1 MMKLKV
7 LGSGS
12 SGNCYLLSTE
22 NETLIL
28 DCGLPI
34 MEIKKGLDF
43 DLSKVVGCIISHA
56 HHDHDKSAE
65 DIKNMGIRV
74 WQPYLYEVEMK
85 RVQRRYFGGFMVKNF
100 DVPHDNEN
108 CCGFIIECPNGER
121 LLYATDFEYI
131 GYSFKK
137 MGIHHALIE
146 SNYQNKYVDKS
157 ASNREHV
164 LRGHC
169 ELGTTLGVIEDNRDS
184 LRTVILCHLSQGN
197 ANPIEMV
204 EEVKKAVKSG
214 VYVDY
219 ARKRLEVELKTD
231 ECPF

>member
-12 SGNCYLLSTE
+12 SGNCYLLYTE

-34 MEIKKGLDF
+34 MEIKKGLNF
-43 DLSKVVGCIISHA
+43 DLTKVVGVLCTHN
-56 HHDHDKSAE
+56 HKDHSMSVKWFQ
-65 DIKNMGIRV
+65 NMGFDV
-74 WQPYLYEVEMK
+74 WQPYIDENK
-85 RVQRRYFGGFMVKNF
+85 IQRRYFGGFMVKSF
-100 DVPHDNEN
+100 DVPHDNEP
-108 CCGFIIECPNGER
+108 CCGFLIECPNGER

-137 MGIHHALIE
+137 MGIHHTLIE
-146 SNYQNKYVDKS
+146 ANYQNKYVDKS

-169 ELGTTLGVIEDNRDS
+169 ELNTTLGVIEDDKDS

-197 ANPIEMV
+197 ASPMEMV
-204 EEVKKAVKSG
+204 DEVKKIVKSS

-219 ARKRLEVELKTD
+219 ARKGLEVELKTD